1 MTATPRARRVFK
13 FSRFGILALRH
24 HPRRH
29 ALRRFQLRGRRGG
42 LVPEHQLEE
51 VNMYLLTD
59 TRVQIALAVF
69 AALAVLIGVADP
81 SEAARFKAH

>member
-1 MTATPRARRVFK
+1 
-13 FSRFGILALRH
+13 
-24 HPRRH
+24 
-29 ALRRFQLRGRRGG
+29 
-42 LVPEHQLEE
+42 
-51 VNMYLLTD
+51 MYLVTD